1 MGPLP
6 RPASV
11 QRGAGLEDAGARAGG
26 TVQYS
31 TIQYS
36 TVQYSTVQYTYTTQ
50 EGGDTHRAR
59 LVLAWL
65 CQHTGTED
73 PRTWLEAA
81 ALETRAGKPLE
92 AAQLLA
98 RAEARLKPELR
109 EKFAVLRDNAG
120 L

>member
-1 MGPLP
+1 M
-6 RPASV
+6 
-11 QRGAGLEDAGARAGG
+11 
-26 TVQYS
+26 
-31 TIQYS
+31 
-36 TVQYSTVQYTYTTQ
+36 
-50 EGGDTHRAR
+50 
-59 LVLAWL
+59 LAWL

-73 PRTWLEAA
+73 PRTWLQAA

>member
-1 MGPLP
+1 MNPTVFRDLAAAREVWARYRDQPPYSAALGW
-6 RPASV
+6 RM
-11 QRGAGLEDAGARAGG
+11 LELE
-26 TVQYS
+26 
-31 TIQYS
+31 
-36 TVQYSTVQYTYTTQ
+36 Q
-50 EGGDTHRAR
+50 EAGDTHRAR

-65 CQHTGTED
+65 CQHSGFED
-73 PRTWLEAA
+73 PRTWLQAA

-98 RAEARLKPELR
+98 RAEASLKPELK